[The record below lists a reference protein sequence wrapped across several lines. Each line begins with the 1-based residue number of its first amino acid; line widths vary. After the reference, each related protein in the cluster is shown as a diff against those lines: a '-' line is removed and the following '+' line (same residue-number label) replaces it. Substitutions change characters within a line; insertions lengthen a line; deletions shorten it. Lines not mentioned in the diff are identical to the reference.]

1 MESWLQFSIR
11 ENILP
16 SIALP
21 VKGVSSP
28 SWEECKQ
35 GLSEYGGE
43 ASCRRWEAGL
53 TVLFKDSVTERL
65 APFGEAAR
73 LDPWHGYGES

>member
-21 VKGVSSP
+21 VKRVSSP

-53 TVLFKDSVTERL
+53 FKDSVTERL
-65 APFGEAAR
+65 APFAEAAH
-73 LDPWHGYGES
+73 LDRSKLKQG